1 MEFCFLEIFL
11 LIINHGK
18 NISYFGL
25 FFYLAVVSRE
35 SLDLFFVFLN
45 FQQRF
50 MYFRTKMKG
59 KNSR

>member
-11 LIINHGK
+11 LIINHGE

-35 SLDLFFVFLN
+35 NLDLFFVF
-45 FQQRF
+45 
-50 MYFRTKMKG
+50 
-59 KNSR
+59 